1 MRTKS
6 QDYLKISRIVTQEY
20 RGKLKEKQK
29 EVDKGMFDQS
39 TFIAWVNKISVAI
52 IFYSLYSPG
61 KRDAFIKKNKSL
73 EALRKFESE
82 NRLYSNIFENA
93 ERMYL

>member
-6 QDYLKISRIVTQEY
+6 HDYLKISRIVTQEY

-29 EVDKGMFDQS
+29 EVEKGMFDQG

-61 KRDAFIKKNKSL
+61 KKDSFIKKNKSL
-73 EALRKFESE
+73 EALKKFESE
-82 NRLYSNIFENA
+82 NRLHSDIFENV
-93 ERMYL
+93 ENMYL